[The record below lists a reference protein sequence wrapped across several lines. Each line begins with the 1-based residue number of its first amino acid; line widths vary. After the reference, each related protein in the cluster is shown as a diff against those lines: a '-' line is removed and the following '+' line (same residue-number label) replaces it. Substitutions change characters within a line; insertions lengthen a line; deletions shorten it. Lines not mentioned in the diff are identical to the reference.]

1 MGDILYKVNT
11 YIVKKIC
18 DNFFRLTLLTALFL
32 GIFFY
37 VPSQAQEMSE
47 DARSITISPLT
58 YELSANPG
66 EQIANKIKVINTGP
80 QPIFV
85 RMEVED
91 FTAVGEGGGVVVRE
105 QENKTFSL
113 ASWVALSETQFTL
126 APAEQK
132 IIDFTVNVPTDGEP
146 GGHYGSILAVISP
159 PEVLAGGGSGVAQKV
174 GSLLLLSVAG
184 EVTEK
189 LDVKEFSAPT
199 FFEKPPIDFIL
210 RFENKGTVHVRPR
223 GFVSITNMFGKKEV
237 DIPFPQKNVLPASIR
252 KVDVRWDPL
261 LAIGKYTATLVA
273 NYGTENTP
281 LVSTFVF
288 WVFPWKLALLVFVGL
303 VIVITL
309 LIKSRRRLR
318 LALRI
323 LLRGDKS

>member
-1 MGDILYKVNT
+1 MRKFGYNFIYLTILT
-11 YIVKKIC
+11 ILI
-18 DNFFRLTLLTALFL
+18 F

-37 VPSQAQEMSE
+37 LPTKAQEMPE
-47 DARSITISPLT
+47 DTRSITISPLT

-66 EQIANKIKVINTGP
+66 EQIANKIKIINTGP

-85 RMEVED
+85 TMEVED
-91 FTAVGEGGGVVVRE
+91 FTAVGEGGGVVVQE

-113 ASWVALSETQFTL
+113 AAWVNLSETQFTL

-132 IIDFTVNVPTDGEP
+132 IVDFTVNVPLDGEP
-146 GGHYGSILAVISP
+146 GGHYGSILAVASP
-159 PEVLAGGGSGVAQKV
+159 PEVLAGGGSGIAQKV
-174 GSLLLLSVAG
+174 GSLILLSVAG
-184 EVTEK
+184 EVTEQ
-189 LDVKEFSAPT
+189 LSVKEFSTAT

-252 KVDVRWDPL
+252 KIDVRWDPP

-288 WVFPWKLALLVFVGL
+288 WVFPWKLALLIFVVL

-323 LLRGDKS
+323 LLKGDKN

>member
-1 MGDILYKVNT
+1 MKYYRK
-11 YIVKKIC
+11 
-18 DNFFRLTLLTALFL
+18 NFFRFILLTLLL
-32 GIFFY
+32 GGVFFY
-37 VPSQAQEMSE
+37 LPTQAQETTE
-47 DARSITISPLT
+47 DSRSITISPLT

-85 RMEVED
+85 TMEVED
-91 FTAVGEGGGVVVRE
+91 FTAVGEGGGVVVQE

-126 APAEQK
+126 TPAEQK
-132 IIDFTVNVPTDGEP
+132 IVDFTVSVPADGEP
-146 GGHYGSILAVISP
+146 GGHYGSILAVASP

-184 EVTEK
+184 EVNEN
-189 LDVKEFSAPT
+189 LIVKEFSAPS
-199 FFEKPPIDFIL
+199 FLEKPPIDFIL

-223 GFVSITNMFGKKEV
+223 GFVLITNMFGRKEI
-237 DIPFPQKNVLPASIR
+237 DIPFPQKNVLPSSIR
-252 KVDVRWDPL
+252 KVDVRWDPP

-281 LVSTFVF
+281 LLSTFVF
-288 WVFPWKLALLVFVGL
+288 WVFPWKLALVIFIGL

-309 LIKSRRRLR
+309 LIKFRRRLR

>member
-1 MGDILYKVNT
+1 M
-11 YIVKKIC
+11 KK
-18 DNFFRLTLLTALFL
+18 FRNNLVRIISLVFLLVVGLNIPF
-32 GIFFY
+32 G
-37 VPSQAQEMSE
+37 QAQELS
-47 DARSITISPLT
+47 DDTRSITISPLT

-66 EQIANKIKVINTGP
+66 EQISNKIKVINTSP

-85 RMEVED
+85 TMEVED
-91 FTAVGEGGGVVVRE
+91 FTAVGEGGGVVVQE
-105 QENKTFSL
+105 QDNQTFSL

-132 IIDFTVNVPTDGEP
+132 IIDFTVSVPADGEP
-146 GGHYGSILAVISP
+146 GGHYGSILAVVSP
-159 PEVLAGGGSGVAQKV
+159 PDVLAGGGSGVAQKV

-184 EVTEK
+184 EVKEN
-189 LDVKEFSAPT
+189 LIVKEFSAPV

-252 KVDVRWDPL
+252 KVDVRWDPS

-281 LVSTFVF
+281 LVSSFVF

-323 LLRGDKS
+323 LFRGDKS